1 MVSVTEIIV
10 RGQEAI
16 ERTIYKYFKDSK
28 IEKILF
34 LPSEEDVK
42 AKYIVGGWVGFV
54 RVRNTWSGIIVVD
67 GVQIPFVAEVHL
79 NGKIDIYLYPSK
91 DFYLAHLVGELDG

>member
-1 MVSVTEIIV
+1 MVSVTEIITYG
-10 RGQEAI
+10 REAI
-16 ERTIYKYFKDSK
+16 ERIICKYFKDSK

-42 AKYIVGGWVGFV
+42 AKYIIGRVGFI
-54 RVRNTWSGIIVVD
+54 RISNTWSGIVVVD

-79 NGKIDIYLYPSK
+79 NGKIDIYLYPQK
-91 DFYLAHLVGELDG
+91 DFYLAHLVGELNG